1 MKRNLALLCTI
12 LLLLTWAAGC
22 QATAQVLQRQ
32 GIEALPAEEE
42 ILQAQVE
49 QAILAGETSFTINLL
64 GRQRSVQQMVT
75 ETMARLREGESYLAQ
90 RFLADYGVQ
99 FGEEWGYV
107 PVTIRLVPKDTA
119 LLADLIQ
126 AQGASPKPVAY
137 DQGQLEA
144 LLMDMMQDK
153 TPVAIRFFQ
162 EQDLDQ
168 LNQQIHQDIVQLS
181 NRNYAYG
188 YLVGNGEWALQTCR
202 QPEGQ
207 GYIALELTLT
217 YQADTLPL
225 SQIPVAR
232 SGLEM
237 VESLIQ
243 QWAAGS
249 PKATVILEG
258 VRPDETT
265 LFAWINT
272 AEVNS
277 ATLAC
282 EGDSIWYEILENPG
296 QRQIGRYWLEFG
308 VPAERIAAAQA
319 ELDAALEEELARLK
333 EQVQGLESREAY
345 RTVYQRVMDMTEY
358 DDAIRD
364 ATEEQTLTEEMQI
377 LRSAYGA
384 LVAGRS
390 VCTGYARTFQALCDG
405 LGLDCWTVNGYQDG
419 AGHAWNMVR
428 LDGEILYVDCT
439 FGDTGGRPERYF
451 LFDQE
456 TLEAR
461 RYEMDE
467 GFVVPW

>member
-1 MKRNLALLCTI
+1 M
-12 LLLLTWAAGC
+12 
-22 QATAQVLQRQ
+22 
-32 GIEALPAEEE
+32 
-42 ILQAQVE
+42 
-49 QAILAGETSFTINLL
+49 
-64 GRQRSVQQMVT
+64 
-75 ETMARLREGESYLAQ
+75 
-90 RFLADYGVQ
+90 
-99 FGEEWGYV
+99 
-107 PVTIRLVPKDTA
+107 
-119 LLADLIQ
+119 
-126 AQGASPKPVAY
+126 
-137 DQGQLEA
+137 
-144 LLMDMMQDK
+144 
-153 TPVAIRFFQ
+153 
-162 EQDLDQ
+162 
-168 LNQQIHQDIVQLS
+168 
-181 NRNYAYG
+181 
-188 YLVGNGEWALQTCR
+188 GNGEWALQTCR

>member
-12 LLLLTWAAGC
+12 LLLLALTAGC
-22 QATAQVLQRQ
+22 QPTVETLRRQ
-32 GIEALPAEEE
+32 GVEALPAEEG

-49 QAILAGETSFTINLL
+49 QAILTGKTTFTINLL
-64 GRQRSVQQMVT
+64 GRQRDVQQMVT
-75 ETMARLREGESYLAQ
+75 ETMSRLREGESYLAQ

-107 PVTIRLVPKDTA
+107 PVTIWLAPKDQD
-119 LLADLIQ
+119 LLADLTA
-126 AQGASPKPVAY
+126 AQGIVPQLAAY
-137 DQGQLEA
+137 SSEQMEA

-162 EQDLDQ
+162 DHDLDQ
-168 LNQQIHQDIVQLS
+168 LNQQIHRDIVQLS
-181 NRNYAYG
+181 NTNYAYG
-188 YLVGNGEWALQTCR
+188 YLVGNGEWTLQTCR
-202 QPEGQ
+202 QPDGQ

-217 YQADTLPL
+217 YQKDTLPL

-237 VESLIQ
+237 IQSLIQ
-243 QWAAGS
+243 QWEGGTE
-249 PKATVILEG
+249 KATLILEG
-258 VRPDETT
+258 IRPDEAT

-282 EGDSIWYEILENPG
+282 EGDSIWYEILENPST
-296 QRQIGRYWLEFG
+296 RQIGRYWLEFG
-308 VPAERIAAAQA
+308 VSSEKIAAAQA
-319 ELDAALEEELARLK
+319 ELDLALEREVASLR
-333 EQVQGLESREAY
+333 EQTQGLDSRTVY
-345 RTVYQRVMDMTEY
+345 RTVYQRVMALTEY
-358 DDAIRD
+358 DDEIRD
-364 ATEEQTLTEEMQI
+364 ATEEQALTEEMQI

-405 LGLDCWTVNGYQDG
+405 LGLPCWTVNGYQDG

-428 LDGEILYVDCT
+428 LEGETLYVDCT
-439 FGDTGGRPERYF
+439 FGDTGGRPDRYF

>member
-12 LLLLTWAAGC
+12 LLLLVLAAGC
-22 QATAQVLQRQ
+22 QPTVETLRRQ
-32 GIEALPAEEE
+32 GVEALPAEEG
-42 ILQAQVE
+42 ILQARVE
-49 QAILAGETSFTINLL
+49 QAILAGEESFTINLL
-64 GRQRSVQQMVT
+64 GRQRAVQQMVT

-90 RFLADYGVQ
+90 RFVADYGVQ

-107 PVTIRLVPKDTA
+107 PVTIWLAPKDTE
-119 LLADLIQ
+119 LLADLLE
-126 AQGASPKPVAY
+126 AQGAELQLTAY
-137 DQGQLEA
+137 GADQLEA

-181 NRNYAYG
+181 STNYAYG
-188 YLVGNGEWALQTCR
+188 YLVENGEWSLQTCR
-202 QPEGQ
+202 QPDGQ

-225 SQIPVAR
+225 SQIPVAH

-237 VESLIQ
+237 IESLIR
-243 QWAAGS
+243 QWAEGTK
-249 PKATVILEG
+249 KATLLLEG
-258 VRPDETT
+258 VRPDEDT

-282 EGDSIWYEILENPG
+282 EGDSIWYEILENPSD
-296 QRQIGRYWLEFG
+296 RQIGRYWLEFG
-308 VPAERIAAAQA
+308 VSAEKIAAAQA
-319 ELDAALEEELARLK
+319 ELDLALAQELAGLK
-333 EQVQGLESREAY
+333 EQVQGLDSREAY
-345 RTVYQRVMDMTEY
+345 QTVYRRVMELTEY
-358 DDAIRD
+358 DDEIRD
-364 ATEEQTLTEEMQI
+364 ATEEQALTEEMQI
-377 LRSAYGA
+377 LRSAYGV

-405 LGLDCWTVNGYQDG
+405 LGLPCWTVNGYQDG
-419 AGHAWNMVR
+419 AGHAWNMVY
-428 LDGEILYVDCT
+428 LDGETLYVDCT
-439 FGDTGGRPERYF
+439 FGDTGGRPDRYF

>member
-12 LLLLTWAAGC
+12 LLLLALAAGC
-22 QATAQVLQRQ
+22 QPTAETLRRQ
-32 GIEALPAEEE
+32 GVEALPAEEAV
-42 ILQAQVE
+42 LQARLE

-64 GRQRSVQQMVT
+64 GRQRAVEQMVT
-75 ETMARLREGESYLAQ
+75 DTLARLREGESYLAQ

-99 FGEEWGYV
+99 FGEAWGYV
-107 PVTIRLVPKDTA
+107 PVAIWLTPKDEA
-119 LLADLIQ
+119 LLLDLIA
-126 AQGASPKPVAY
+126 AQGATPQPVLY
-137 DQGQLEA
+137 GPEQMEA

-168 LNQQIHQDIVQLS
+168 LNQQIHGDVVQIS
-181 NRNYAYG
+181 KTNYAYG
-188 YLVGNGEWALQTCR
+188 YLVENGEWSLQTCR
-202 QPEGQ
+202 QPDGQ

-217 YQADTLPL
+217 YQQDALPL
-225 SQIPVAR
+225 SQIPVAQ

-237 VESLIQ
+237 IECLIQ
-243 QWAAGS
+243 QWEEGAE
-249 PKATVILEG
+249 KATLILEG
-258 VRPDETT
+258 IRPDEAT

-282 EGDSIWYEILENPG
+282 EGDSIWYEILENPSD
-296 QRQIGRYWLEFG
+296 RQIGRYWLEFG
-308 VPAERIAAAQA
+308 ASQELIAAAQA
-319 ELDAALEEELARLK
+319 ELDLALAQEVSALEA
-333 EQVQGLESREAY
+333 QVAGLDSREAY
-345 RTVYQRVMDMTEY
+345 RAVYQRVMELTEY
-358 DDAIRD
+358 DDEIRD
-364 ATEEQTLTEEMQI
+364 ATEAQALTQEMQI

-390 VCTGYARTFQALCDG
+390 VCTGYARAFQALCNG
-405 LGLDCWTVNGYQDG
+405 LGLPCWTVNGYQDG

-428 LDGEILYVDCT
+428 LDGETLYVDCT
-439 FGDTGGRPERYF
+439 FGDTGGRPDRYF

-461 RYEMDE
+461 RYEMDA